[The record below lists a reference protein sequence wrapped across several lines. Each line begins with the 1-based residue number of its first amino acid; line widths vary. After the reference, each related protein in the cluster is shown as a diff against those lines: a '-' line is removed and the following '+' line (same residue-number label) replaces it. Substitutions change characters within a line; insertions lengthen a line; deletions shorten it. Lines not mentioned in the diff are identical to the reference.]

1 MKKDKKLEELLQKI
15 VTSKEPREKASLIAI
30 LKNRYPDVK
39 VPK

>member
-15 VTSKEPREKASLIAI
+15 VTSTGKEKQLLIAI
-30 LKNRYPDVK
+30 LKNKYPDAK